1 MINKTN
7 PESTTEATTTAK
19 KKSKWR
25 YAVYIFGA
33 LVLLRAC
40 GSLSS
45 ESPKPSTTPTT
56 GKVEK
61 VPEVPRGQTNGVI
74 GKPFNSRYF
83 EVIVHGVEKTARLV
97 TDNELVN
104 EFMQENALTPD
115 EAYLVI
121 DAQYKNTDVE
131 SRTIGAG
138 ELIIIAGDGK
148 SYTFDNAETIMAKGW
163 SLSLE
168 TINPL
173 MTHRTKIVYKIPAS
187 LRGEARFIPHNRAER
202 TTYILLGK
210 L

>member
-1 MINKTN
+1 MINKPN
-7 PESTTEATTTAK
+7 SESSTDATTTAK

-25 YAVYIFGA
+25 YAVYILGG

-45 ESPKPSTTPTT
+45 ESPKSSTAPTT

-61 VPEVPRGQTNGVI
+61 VPEAPRGQTIGVI
-74 GKPFNSRYF
+74 GQPFNSRYF

-104 EFMQENALTPD
+104 EFMSENTLTPE

-121 DAQYKNTDVE
+121 DAQYKNTDSE

-138 ELIIIAGDGK
+138 ELIIVASDGK

-163 SLSLE
+163 NLNLE

-173 MTHRTKIVYKIPAS
+173 MSYRTKIVYKIPAS
-187 LRGEARFIPHNRAER
+187 LRGEARFISHNRAER
-202 TTYILLGK
+202 TSYILLGK